1 MSTVPATEGV
11 RTRFPCGPNAGNL
24 ADRYT
29 SYDQIPILKRIG
41 SNAIQCGAAGY
52 WYVDADLSA
61 QLRDAT
67 DIATGEAV
75 QVIDQA
81 SSAITSGASSTAVKF
96 GITAGVL
103 YLLGQ
108 FIGRRR

>member
-1 MSTVPATEGV
+1 MATAV
-11 RTRFPCGPNAGNL
+11 RTRFPCGPNTGQL
-24 ADRYT
+24 ADRYA
-29 SYDQIPILKRIG
+29 SYSDIPLLKRIG

-61 QLRDAT
+61 RLRDGV
-67 DIATGEAV
+67 DQATGAAV

-81 SSAITSGASSTAVKF
+81 SDAITGGASTAVKF
-96 GITAGVL
+96 GVAAGVL